1 MGGDIFV
8 FENRTVSIKGR
19 FSNTVKMTI
28 LPKAIYRFNA
38 IPMKL
43 LMAFSTELEQIIL
56 KFVWN
61 HKRPWIAK
69 AILRKEEFQALL
81 QSYNQQNSTAQKYI
95 HRTALENTG
104 VGNHSLLQG
113 IFLRQGSNPSLP
125 HRRQILYHLS
135 HQGSPN
141 KSTIHQ

>member
-8 FENRTVSIKGR
+8 FENRTVSIKGI
-19 FSNTVKMTI
+19 FGNTVKMTI

-43 LMAFSTELEQIIL
+43 LMAFSTELEQIIF

-69 AILRKEEFQALL
+69 AILRKEEFQAML
-81 QSYNQQNSTAQKYI
+81 QSYNHQTSTGTKIY
-95 HRTALENTG
+95 R
-104 VGNHSLLQG
+104 
-113 IFLRQGSNPSLP
+113 
-125 HRRQILYHLS
+125 
-135 HQGSPN
+135 
-141 KSTIHQ
+141 